1 MVKLNITNTSSQKVN
16 APKASG
22 STKKPTV
29 AKGGDIR
36 STSGK

>member
-1 MVKLNITNTSSQKVN
+1 MAKLNVTNTASQKVN

-29 AKGGDIR
+29 AKGGDLR
-36 STSGK
+36 SK